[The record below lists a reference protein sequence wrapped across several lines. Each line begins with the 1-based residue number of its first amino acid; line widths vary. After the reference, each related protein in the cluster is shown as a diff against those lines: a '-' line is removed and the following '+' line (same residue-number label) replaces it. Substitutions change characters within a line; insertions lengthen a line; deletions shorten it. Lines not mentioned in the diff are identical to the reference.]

1 MERNRILPILFWIG
15 FSLLVM
21 SFSYKLGLGGFHNPG
36 PGFMPFLV
44 GLLLFVISFYPL
56 IKFLCKTGGETN
68 VEEKRSQANLKKIA
82 LVVGSLFAYALLL
95 ENLGYLITTSLLL
108 FLLFSSMGS
117 KKWWSALMASV
128 LTALVT
134 YYGFTFFGV
143 LFPAGIWKF

>member
-15 FSLLVM
+15 FGLLVM
-21 SFSYKLGLGGFHNPG
+21 SLSYKLGLGGFHNPG

-44 GLLLFVISFYPL
+44 GLLLFAISFYPL
-56 IKFLCKTGGETN
+56 LKFLCKTGGETN
-68 VEEKRSQANLKKIA
+68 VEEKRSQANFKKIA

-117 KKWWSALMASV
+117 KKWWSTLMASV
-128 LTALVT
+128 FTALVT
-134 YYGFTFFGV
+134 YFGFTFLGV